1 MNPLVPYVVGGIVL
15 LVILFRSFAFIGPTQ
30 IGLVNKRFGRR
41 LPDDNVIARRGEA
54 GYQAKLLLPGVR
66 FKLWPLFGIRK
77 YPWVQIPAGDIGVV
91 VAQVG
96 DPLPIGAKSAQ
107 YRPSFGAFEDLAAFL
122 DNGGQKGVQRPVLP
136 PGTLVPIHPV
146 AFLVITRNGVYGVPV
161 SRDLDQKTLSA
172 LSFGISPDALRVV
185 TIKPHGDADMVG
197 IVTTLEGEPLAE
209 GQIAGRLGGFDD
221 IRGLEA
227 ESASD
232 TVVIE
237 AILNTKNDQHN
248 NYQDFQAF
256 LDNGGRIGLQ
266 HDPLLYGA
274 YLLNPFL
281 VSVEMVPMLVVEQGE
296 VAVIKSYVGL
306 PTEDTSGAG
315 FQFGSIVKP
324 GHQGIWS
331 EPLRTGKYAINPRCY
346 AAEIVPT
353 SILTLNWATATSQ
366 AHQLDS
372 KLSQIEG
379 KSREGFQFG
388 IDLQVQIHVPDTLA
402 PRVISMVGSMV
413 ALVDEVLQSAVGN
426 YFRNALQKLPAIEFI
441 ETRDQVQ
448 SNAEAHIRD
457 YLHHY
462 QVETPGVYIQDVIL
476 PEQLVAVLQQ
486 REIARQEQATFEE
499 QQRAQRTRV
508 SLEAARGEA
517 DMQTKLAQSQ
527 VEIVIAKN
535 EADAKEEQ
543 ARGAAAFTVA
553 TGKADAVVI
562 EAKGTAEAA
571 AVRAV
576 GVARA
581 EGYSAQVDAIGRE
594 GTAMVAVVGEIGSG
608 SVKIVPDV
616 YVSGNG
622 GGGGPIDALASVL
635 TRRFLGNGGPGPSA
649 GETAAPTEGGMASGA
664 AGDAMPP
671 EDGAATET

>member
-1 MNPLVPYVVGGIVL
+1 MTPVFIATAAGVAL
-15 LVILFRSFAFIGPTQ
+15 LVLVLAKSFAFIGPTQ
-30 IGLVNKRFGRR
+30 VGLVNKRLGKK
-41 LPDDNVIARRGEA
+41 LQEGIVIARHREA
-54 GYQAKLLLPGVR
+54 GYQEQLLLPGLR
-66 FKLWPLFGIRK
+66 FKLWPIFAVTK
-77 YPWVQIPAGDIGVV
+77 HPWVQIPAGEIGVV

-96 DPLPIGAKSAQ
+96 QPLPIGAKSAV
-107 YRPSFGAFEDLAAFL
+107 YKEEFGSFDDVSAFL
-122 DNGGQKGVQRPVLP
+122 EHGGEKGVQRPVLP
-136 PGTLVPIHPV
+136 PGTLAPIHPV
-146 AFLVITRNGVYGVPV
+146 AFLVITAGSAYGVPV
-161 SRDLDQKTLSA
+161 SRDMDPDRLSA
-172 LSFGISPDALRVV
+172 KSFGLAPEALRVV
-185 TIKPHGDADMVG
+185 TIKPHGETDTVG
-197 IVTTLEGEPLAE
+197 IVTTLEGEPLPD
-209 GQIAGRLGGFDD
+209 GQIAGRLGGFAD
-221 IRGLEA
+221 IRELEA
-227 ESASD
+227 RGASD
-232 TVVIE
+232 TAVIE
-237 AILNTKNDQHN
+237 ALLNTKNDKHN

-256 LDNGGRIGLQ
+256 LASGGRIGLQ

-281 VSVEMVPMLVVEQGE
+281 VSVETVPMLVVEQGE

-379 KSREGFQFG
+379 KSREGFVFG

-402 PRVISMVGSMV
+402 PRVISMVGSMI

-448 SNAEAHIRD
+448 SNAESHIRD
-457 YLHHY
+457 YLLTY
-462 QVETPGVYIQDVIL
+462 QVQTPGVYIQDVIL
-476 PEQLVAVLQQ
+476 PEQLVTVLKA
-486 REIARQEQATFEE
+486 REIARQEQATYEE
-499 QQRAQRTRV
+499 QQRAQRTRI

-517 DMQTKLAQSQ
+517 DMQTRLAQSQ
-527 VEIVIAKN
+527 VEIVISKN
-535 EADAKEEQ
+535 QADAREEE

-562 EAKGTAEAA
+562 EARGNAQAA

-581 EGYSAQVDAIGRE
+581 EGYTAQVEAIGRD
-594 GTAMVAVVGEIGSG
+594 GTALVAVVGEIGSG

-616 YVSGNG
+616 LVAG
-622 GGGGPIDALASVL
+622 GGGGSGPLDALASVL
-635 TRRFLGNGGPGPSA
+635 TRRFLGVSA
-649 GETAAPTEGGMASGA
+649 PDVPDDSPPTE
-664 AGDAMPP
+664 DIP
-671 EDGAATET
+671 EG